1 MRANVEDRGVKNECT
16 PLMEAAGAGH
26 ADIVKLLIGYC
37 ADINAHSTCGN
48 ILIIFST
55 TQLIVEQKDCLI

>member
-37 ADINAHSTCGN
+37 ADINAHSTCGKTIW
-48 ILIIFST
+48 ILMVS
-55 TQLIVEQKDCLI
+55 